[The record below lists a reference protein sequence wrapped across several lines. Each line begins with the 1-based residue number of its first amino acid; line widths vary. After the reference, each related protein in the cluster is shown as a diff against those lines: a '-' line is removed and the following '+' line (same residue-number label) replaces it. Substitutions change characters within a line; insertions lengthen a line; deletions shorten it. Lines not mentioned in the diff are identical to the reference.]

1 MNSLTINAPAKINLW
16 LTVKGKR
23 PDGYHEIESIM
34 QTVTLFD
41 TVTVT
46 KDGGSAGKNIKI
58 TCSNP
63 DVPCDERNLCHKA
76 AVSFFGA
83 AGIMEY
89 GISVHI
95 EKRIPMAAGLAGG
108 STDGAAVLVL
118 LNRLYGSPFTED
130 ELCAL
135 GGKLGADIPFCIR
148 GGTCIAGGIGEK
160 LTECSPM
167 PDCFMVIA
175 CGGEGVSTPWA
186 YKMIDECPT
195 PVGGSDISEL
205 TKCLV
210 AGDIHKAALKM
221 KNSFEDVVLPHRE
234 VACQLKDIMISGGAV
249 RAMMSGSGPSV
260 FGIFGDREA
269 ALKICELISSEG
281 HFAHV
286 CTPYRGKR

>member
-46 KDGGSAGKNIKI
+46 KNEGGAEKNIKI

-63 DVPCDERNLCHKA
+63 DVPCDERNLCYKA
-76 AVSFFGA
+76 AVSFFSA
-83 AGIMEY
+83 AGITEY
-89 GISVHI
+89 DISVHI

-108 STDGAAVLVL
+108 STDGAAVFVA
-118 LNRLYGSPFTED
+118 LNSLYGSPFTED

-135 GGKLGADIPFCIR
+135 GGRLGADIPFCIR

-160 LTECSPM
+160 LTSCPPM
-167 PDCFMVIA
+167 PDCFIVIA

-186 YKMIDECPT
+186 YKMIDDSQTPT
-195 PVGGSDISEL
+195 RHGDITEL
-205 TKCLV
+205 EKLLA
-210 AGDIHKAALKM
+210 AGDIYKAAAEM
-221 KNSFEDVVLPHRE
+221 RNSFEDAILPHRE
-234 VACQLKDIMISGGAV
+234 VARKLKDAMIKGGAV
-249 RAMMSGSGPSV
+249 RSMMSGSGPSV
-260 FGIFGDREA
+260 FGIFKDEEA
-269 ALKICELISSEG
+269 AKKVCELISGEG
-281 HFAHV
+281 YFAHV
-286 CTPYRGKR
+286 CTPYRGEK